1 MIASTQKPTLETRD
15 PVGRPATGETPIRQ
29 IRIPDDEWDDL
40 RKVAGRGHVRV
51 LRDFIR
57 WYLRRSGAKLPARP
71 SGDEIAAALKADAKA
86 GD

>member
-1 MIASTQKPTLETRD
+1 MIASTQKPQLEARD
-15 PVGRPATGETPIRQ
+15 TVGRPATGETPIRQ

-57 WYLRRSGAKLPARP
+57 WYLRRSGAKLPVRP
-71 SGDEIAAALKADAKA
+71 GAEEITEAL
-86 GD
+86 GEGGGGQ

>member
-1 MIASTQKPTLETRD
+1 MIPSTHKLQLEARD
-15 PVGRPATGETPIRQ
+15 TVGRPATGQTPIRQ

-57 WYLRRSGAKLPARP
+57 WYLRRPGAKLPARP
-71 SGDEIAAALKADAKA
+71 AASKPE
-86 GD
+86 GE

>member
-1 MIASTQKPTLETRD
+1 MIASTQKPPTEVRD
-15 PVGRPATGETPIRQ
+15 TVGRPPTGETPIRQ

-57 WYLRRSGAKLPARP
+57 WYLRRSGAKLPVRP
-71 SGDEIAAALKADAKA
+71 SAEEITAALATEA
-86 GD
+86 GEA